1 MYFHAIWTK
10 NPGFSR
16 FQNNLIIINNKDFKN
31 KGNNDKYKECDSASC
46 DFGGGF

>member
-1 MYFHAIWTK
+1 MYFHAIFTK
-10 NPGFSR
+10 NPEFSR

-46 DFGGGF
+46 DYGGGY